1 MRKTTYGLFARLLV
15 CAVYLI
21 ISRAA
26 SADQPYGAAT
36 IPSPVAMSAVAELA
50 GDWSVKV
57 TYDGTTQVVTLDPQK
72 IVTVV
77 DEKYDSL
84 PVFNPNG
91 PPWRRAVPLN
101 GVVAVE
107 CSVENAVVPGTI
119 VVRAENGAELVE
131 GTDYQ
136 ADVPGGNVGRLEG
149 GAIGENTPVWISYQ
163 YTPMRIDSI
172 VRESDGTFAVV
183 KGTPHS
189 VMPVPPE
196 LDEGETRLVNVYF
209 CGLMDKLTDNNIFPI
224 LDDGKVLFPEDVM
237 AEKLL
242 PETWKKLTQ
251 GETVKILA
259 WGDSVTACGF
269 LPDNDRWQAQFVR
282 RLQARFP
289 NAKIELVT
297 EAWGGRNS
305 DTYFAQPAGAEHNYQ
320 EKVLDQRPDLLIS
333 EFVNDGG
340 FTPEKVE
347 QNYGRIRDDLKNI
360 GTEWIILTPHYVRP
374 TWMGFSSQKNCDN
387 DPRAYT
393 QAIRAFGEKNN
404 IAVADGSVLYGRLWR
419 QGIPYIT
426 LMTNNINHPNA
437 FGMSLFADALMS
449 IFGGDR

>member
-1 MRKTTYGLFARLLV
+1 MRKRTYGLFTPALLCAACLLV
-15 CAVYLI
+15 SA
-21 ISRAA
+21 AA
-26 SADQPYGAAT
+26 SADQPYGAVT
-36 IPSPVAMSAVAELA
+36 LPSPVASPAAAEVA

-57 TYDGTTQVVTLDPQK
+57 TCGDTAEVVTLDPQE
-72 IVTVV
+72 IVTVT

-91 PPWRRAVPLN
+91 PPWRRAQPLY
-101 GVVAVE
+101 GVIAFE

-119 VVRAENGAELVE
+119 VVRDENGAEYVE

-136 ADVPGGNVGRLEG
+136 VDVPGGNVGRLEG
-149 GAIGENTPVWISYQ
+149 GAIGEKTPVWISYQ

-172 VRESDGTFAVV
+172 VRKSDGAFAVV

-189 VMPVPPE
+189 VMPVPPQMA
-196 LDEGETRLVNVYF
+196 DGNTRLVNVYF
-209 CGLMDKLTDNNIFPI
+209 CGLMDKLTDNNLFPI
-224 LDDGKVLFPEDVM
+224 LDDGKIIFPDEVM
-237 AEKLL
+237 AERLL
-242 PETWKKLTQ
+242 PKTWQKLTN
-251 GETVKILA
+251 GETVKVLA

-269 LPDNDRWQAQFVR
+269 IPDEDRWQAQFVR

-305 DTYFAQPAGAEHNYQ
+305 DSYFAQPAGAEHNYQ
-320 EKVLDQRPDLLIS
+320 EKVLNQRPDLLIS

-340 FTPEKVE
+340 FSPEKVE

-360 GTEWIILTPHYVRP
+360 GAEWIILTPHYIRP
-374 TWMGFSSQKNCDN
+374 SWMGLSSQKNCDD

-393 QAIRAFGEKNN
+393 QAIRAFGQKNN

-437 FGMSLFADALMS
+437 FGMSLFDDALMAV
-449 IFGGDR
+449 FGGDK